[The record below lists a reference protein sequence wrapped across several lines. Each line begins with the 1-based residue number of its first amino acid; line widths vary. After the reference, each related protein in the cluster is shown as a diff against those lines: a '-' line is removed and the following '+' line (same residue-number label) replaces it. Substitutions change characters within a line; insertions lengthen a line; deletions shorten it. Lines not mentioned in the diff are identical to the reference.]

1 MKFKIMILGSIL
13 LSAFS
18 NANAN
23 ADEIEIEKHDTGIF
37 MSEEIDPGMVHVVDT
52 VSQLC
57 YAKPAHYRDTV
68 GIILIPCEN
77 LARRPEWRKYITWIN
92 SASNK

>member
-1 MKFKIMILGSIL
+1 MKFKIMILVSMF
-13 LSAFS
+13 LSALS
-18 NANAN
+18 N
-23 ADEIEIEKHDTGIF
+23 ADEVEIEKHDTGIF

-57 YAKPAHYRDTV
+57 YAKPAHFRDTV

-77 LARRPEWRKYITWIN
+77 LAHRPEWNKYITWVN